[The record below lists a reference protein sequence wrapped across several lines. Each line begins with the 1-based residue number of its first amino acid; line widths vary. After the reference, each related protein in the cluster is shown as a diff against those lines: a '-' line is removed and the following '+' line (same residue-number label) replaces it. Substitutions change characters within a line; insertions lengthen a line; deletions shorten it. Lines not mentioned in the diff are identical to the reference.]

1 VGVANL
7 NAELQALLNPEG
19 KVITRGG
26 RLFRTNDKV
35 MQIKNNYEKDVFN
48 GDIGRIVGIAT
59 EEQKVKVKFEDRVVD
74 YELSELD
81 DLVLAYAISIH
92 KSQGAEYP
100 AVVVPLLSQHYIM
113 LQRNL
118 LYTAIT
124 RAKRLVVLVGS
135 KRAIAIA
142 VKNNKVQHR
151 YTNLAGRLSAET
163 IFLSTAC
170 QPNV

>member
-1 VGVANL
+1 MHRGTIGVSNL
-7 NAELQALLNPEG
+7 NAELQRLLNPEG

-26 RLFRTNDKV
+26 RLFRANDKV
-35 MQIKNNYEKDVFN
+35 MQTKNNYEKDVFN
-48 GDIGRIVGIAT
+48 GDIGRIVSIDFD
-59 EEQKVKVKFEDRVVD
+59 EQQVQVKFDDRLVN
-74 YELSELD
+74 YELSDLD
-81 DLVLAYAISIH
+81 DLVLAYAISVH

-135 KRAIAIA
+135 KSAIAIA
-142 VKNNKVQHR
+142 VRNNKVQHR
-151 YTNLAGRLSAET
+151 YTNLAARLAS
-163 IFLSTAC
+163 
-170 QPNV
+170 N